1 MRTPTP
7 HLFLFFLKEN
17 FVDIPAIYKV
27 NTLISR
33 PTVPYCNC
41 FPIYI
46 GRLKITVFHFLFSC
60 TMIFSFLWVGLYYV
74 SRFFYERYCMLLRLG
89 IFDILCSLESSLW
102 CRYSNSPGKKYLNVE
117 SKTLSL
123 MANWTKKYIP
133 CIKCK
138 GGKF

>member
-1 MRTPTP
+1 M
-7 HLFLFFLKEN
+7 N
-17 FVDIPAIYKV
+17 I
-27 NTLISR
+27 LISR

-102 CRYSNSPGKKYLNVE
+102 CRYSNSPGKKYLNVFNGQLDQE
-117 SKTLSL
+117 VHSLYKMQGRQILVLSS
-123 MANWTKKYIP
+123 NRNNQQEY
-133 CIKCK
+133 
-138 GGKF
+138 